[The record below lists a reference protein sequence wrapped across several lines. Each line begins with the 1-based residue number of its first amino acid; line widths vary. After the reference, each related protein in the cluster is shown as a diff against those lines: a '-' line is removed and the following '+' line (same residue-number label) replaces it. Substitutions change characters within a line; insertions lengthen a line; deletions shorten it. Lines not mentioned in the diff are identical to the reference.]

1 MGLSAF
7 FEVQTSKLLSF
18 FRNIFNSASC
28 IRPIH
33 SLAALILLYNMFYLI
48 DCKKT
53 KKLVAIKNVH
63 LVQLPLA
70 STQARNFVVTKQPEN

>member
-33 SLAALILLYNMFYLI
+33 SLAAFILLYNMFYLI
-48 DCKKT
+48 DWNQEIGSDQKCT
-53 KKLVAIKNVH
+53 SG
-63 LVQLPLA
+63 
-70 STQARNFVVTKQPEN
+70 STTFGKHATL

>member
-33 SLAALILLYNMFYLI
+33 SLAAFILLYNMFYLI
-48 DCKKT
+48 PKT